1 MNDLLL
7 FILSI
12 IGLLV
17 LWFVL
22 FGQKQHNQ
30 LMGK

>member
-1 MNDLLL
+1 MNNLLV

-22 FGQKQHNQ
+22 FGQKKQNE
-30 LMGK
+30 LMRR